1 MRVEKTAMTA
11 EGMARGI
18 NEIAHSFVEELR
30 EQLAAVTLAAPV
42 EELVF
47 CAIILPSRLGSYP
60 DKAYY
65 RGAGKSLLVSRNI
78 SHDSWLCASAEER
91 LELYVSAL
99 RQAVAEAKTR
109 YLKADDR
116 QVLLTAID
124 HAGSLFRERQ

>member
-18 NEIAHSFVEELR
+18 NEVANSFIDELS

-47 CAIILPSRLGSYP
+47 CAITLPPRLGSYP
-60 DKAYY
+60 DQASY
-65 RGAGKSLLVSRNI
+65 RGAAKSLLVSRNI
-78 SHDSWLCASAEER
+78 PHDSWSCASSVER
-91 LELYVSAL
+91 LGMYVSAL
-99 RQAVAEAKTR
+99 REAISEAKTR

-116 QVLLTAID
+116 QVLLAAID
-124 HAGSLFRERQ
+124 QAGTLIRDRR